1 MVIFSYKYNANLANK
16 VCGRTM
22 DRYLCEYKL
31 SKKAFSQIGWALSVI
46 LLVSSLLQ
54 GIWIAVPEM
63 IWGEENWFA
72 TSPWGKWI
80 GSFAPIYLIGI
91 PLGLLILKKLPA
103 DAPESGKLGGKNF
116 MIFLLIAFCLM
127 YSGNII
133 GTLLSAILSGGAA
146 DNPLTD
152 YAMDTSPLKIVV
164 MVILAPLIEEYV
176 FRKQIIDR
184 TKQYGEKLA
193 VFLSALTFGLFH
205 LNLFQFFYAFA
216 LGGLFAYIYLRT
228 GRLRYPVLLH
238 GIVNFLGSVV
248 APFMLSLVDME
259 ALTQMDPNATA
270 EQIIEQYGHMLP
282 GLLVLMLYAMVLV
295 GLAITGLVLLILKCR
310 KLIWKEA
317 DFQLPKEVGIKTA
330 YLNVGMIVY
339 VLLCVSMIVL
349 SLV

>member
-1 MVIFSYKYNANLANK
+1 M
-16 VCGRTM
+16 
-22 DRYLCEYKL
+22 LCECKL
-31 SKKAFSQIGWALSVI
+31 HKNVFSRIGWALSVI
-46 LLVSSLLQ
+46 LVVSSLLQ

-63 IWGEENWFA
+63 IWGEENWFTA
-72 TSPWGKWI
+72 SSWGKWI
-80 GSFAPIYLIGI
+80 GTFAPIYLIGV
-91 PLGLLILKKLPA
+91 PAGLLLFKKLPT
-103 DAPESGKLGGKNF
+103 DAPQRGKLGGKNF
-116 MIFLLIAFCLM
+116 ITFLLIAFCLM
-127 YSGNII
+127 YGGNII

-184 TKQYGEKLA
+184 TRKYGEKMA

-228 GRLRYPVLLH
+228 GRLRYPVILH

-270 EQIIEQYGHMLP
+270 EQIMEQYGHMLP

-295 GLAITGLVLLILKCR
+295 GLSITGLVLLIIKCR
-310 KLIWKEA
+310 KLVWKEA
-317 DFQLPKEVGIKTA
+317 DAQLPKGMGVKTA
-330 YLNVGMIVY
+330 YLNTGIIVYILLCVGMIILT
-339 VLLCVSMIVL
+339 LL
-349 SLV
+349 

>member
-1 MVIFSYKYNANLANK
+1 MV
-16 VCGRTM
+16 
-22 DRYLCEYKL
+22 
-31 SKKAFSQIGWALSVI
+31 
-46 LLVSSLLQ
+46 
-54 GIWIAVPEM
+54 
-63 IWGEENWFA
+63 
-72 TSPWGKWI
+72 
-80 GSFAPIYLIGI
+80 
-91 PLGLLILKKLPA
+91 
-103 DAPESGKLGGKNF
+103 
-116 MIFLLIAFCLM
+116 FLLITFCLM
-127 YSGNII
+127 YGGNII
-133 GTLLSAILSGGAA
+133 GTLLSALLSGGMAE
-146 DNPLTD
+146 NPLND

-184 TKQYGEKLA
+184 TRKYGEKMA

-259 ALTQMDPNATA
+259 ALAQMDVNATA

-282 GLLVLMLYAMVLV
+282 GLLVIMLYAMVLV

-310 KLIWKEA
+310 KLIWKTA
-317 DFQLPKEVGIKTA
+317 DTQLPKGIGIKTA

-339 VLLCVSMIVL
+339 ILLCVSLIIL
-349 SLV
+349 SLL